1 MHIFVNRCHSCL
13 VLVNRDKVMRLDS
26 YIKIMYFKVADN
38 VFQSCCKAGISPSS
52 GADIPVRGRRYLR
65 PRTGI
70 WVDNAFCTVDM
81 L

>member
-26 YIKIMYFKVADN
+26 YIKIMYFKVA
-38 VFQSCCKAGISPSS
+38 
-52 GADIPVRGRRYLR
+52 VRQVYLR